1 MNGGV
6 SGEVYGEV
14 INKHLTIGKSDKQSC
29 SAQFGEVLPC
39 LQQNFFC
46 VYCPILCKS
55 FLWVLNIIP
64 GWPEQ
69 ASEMASEHVADTF

>member
-29 SAQFGEVLPC
+29 SAQFGEVLP
-39 LQQNFFC
+39 LFQQDF
-46 VYCPILCKS
+46 LCMYVALS
-55 FLWVLNIIP
+55 PMV
-64 GWPEQ
+64 PEPT
-69 ASEMASEHVADTF
+69 SNYL

>member
-1 MNGGV
+1 MKTKFWTICIQKAQYLTKT
-6 SGEVYGEV
+6 SGIPLFMQG
-14 INKHLTIGKSDKQSC
+14 LD
-29 SAQFGEVLPC
+29 GEVLPC

-55 FLWVLNIIP
+55 FLWVLNIIT